1 MDMKHRT
8 PLALLAACAV
18 VGAFAAAAAAVET
31 VTYAMPEGGLRSAE
45 ILAVTKD
52 DLKEFSA
59 RVKEGGKR
67 QTLTIPSRLVVAYRL
82 GDDEASNPWS
92 KRLAKAYRLLAEGN
106 LVTKDNVPGAEELF
120 TSIAYSTEKGV
131 PGQMEPIEPWH
142 NMYALF
148 HLIVTHY
155 EVGRGGDKAR
165 LERGLKEVDQF
176 LQRSDKPRGRTM
188 DFDVPFTDRGVEG
201 VRKAKIFSWGDSRLV
216 PEVLLYKA
224 RLLRELGQ
232 TTEAAAAFEA
242 VVEFVKKNDLSPA
255 VLCAAVLERAD
266 MESVGKASEAAE
278 GILRTAGNRLR
289 MEVTRQKE
297 AWSQNMVS
305 QAANRALLRGAD
317 LLLASAEEKKVSF
330 DVPLEKYQQLQDGAA
345 KEDPYL
351 MTGSS
356 AGIGI
361 CLYEKGEG
369 QRAYKILLGVAVLGR
384 EHPEQV
390 ARSLYYLGLAAPRY
404 AEEIDRAGGNG
415 EIVRVEG
422 KRWWNDLLEQFP
434 ASTWAK
440 KVPAGK

>member
-1 MDMKHRT
+1 MDTTHRSF
-8 PLALLAACAV
+8 LALLAALA
-18 VGAFAAAAAAVET
+18 AFAATAAAVET
-31 VTYAMPEGGLRSAE
+31 VTYAHPDGGLRSAE
-45 ILAVTKD
+45 VLAVTKD

-59 RVKEGGKR
+59 RIKEGGKR
-67 QTLTIPSRLVVAYRL
+67 QTLTIPSRLVAAYRL

-92 KRLAKAYRLLAEGN
+92 KRLSKAYRLLAEGN

-131 PGQMEPIEPWH
+131 PGQVEPIEPWH

-176 LQRSDKPRGRTM
+176 VQRSEKPRGRTM

-224 RLLRELGQ
+224 RMLRELGQ

-242 VVEFVKKNDLSPA
+242 VAEFVKKNDLSPT
-255 VLCAAVLERAD
+255 VLCAAVLEKAD

-278 GILRTAGNRLR
+278 GILRAAGNRLR
-289 MEVTRQKE
+289 IEVTRQKE
-297 AWSQNMVS
+297 PWSQSVVS

-330 DVPLEKYQQLQDGAA
+330 DVPLEKYQQLQEGPGKD
-345 KEDPYL
+345 DPFL

-369 QRAYKILLGVAVLGR
+369 ERAYKVLLRVAVLGR

-390 ARSLYYLGLAAPRY
+390 ARALYYLGFAAPRY
-404 AEEIDRAGGNG
+404 ADEIDRTGGSG
-415 EIVRVEG
+415 EIARAEG
-422 KRWWNDLLEQFP
+422 RRWWNDLVEQFP
-434 ASTWAK
+434 QSPWAK